1 MANKGLSEIIIRQAN
16 NMKNYEITEEK
27 ADRIKN
33 PSKYCDHQHYDS
45 GERVGP
51 AGPDVSATPFNFC
64 PWCGK
69 DLRKEKSNE
78 PSSKTIDR

>member
-1 MANKGLSEIIIRQAN
+1 MDKDTLPVDWETCEHQ
-16 NMKNYEITEEK
+16 TEDFGHWE
-27 ADRIKN
+27 
-33 PSKYCDHQHYDS
+33 S
-45 GERVGP
+45 G
-51 AGPDVSATPFNFC
+51 PFNFC